1 MNSLRKESIFTNF
14 KNLNKKS
21 IIPTLLI
28 TYIIMIIVISVI
40 NPLFV
45 SLESIKS
52 ILVYLALTGI
62 SAIGTTFVILTGN
75 FDISIGSTLAITSI
89 VVAKLLTMEGISIPI
104 SIVIIVGLLVGA
116 AIGSINAFL
125 VNVVGIN
132 SLIATLGTLAIFR
145 GIAFV
150 FSWDPLIIYDETFLF
165 IGRGYIFTHL
175 PITFVFLVVI
185 FVFMYLIL
193 KFTRFGRYV
202 YSIGGDSFVA
212 ALYGIKVKKIQYLA
226 FIISGISASI
236 AGILMTSQLGLGRGD
251 FAIGWEFKI
260 ITICVLGGISIS
272 GGRGS
277 LIGVFISIFIL
288 GSIINILTLANVPI
302 IWRDFFHG
310 IVLILA
316 IVIDR
321 IRVRRGELSQA

>member
-1 MNSLRKESIFTNF
+1 MNNLKRNSFLTNF
-14 KNLNKKS
+14 KNINKRS
-21 IIPTLLI
+21 IIPTLLL
-28 TYIIMIIVISVI
+28 TYIIMIVVVSLI

-89 VVAKLLTMEGISIPI
+89 VVAKLLTLDGIAVPIPL
-104 SIVIIVGLLVGA
+104 VIIAGLLVGVI
-116 AIGSINAFL
+116 IGSINAFL
-125 VNVVGIN
+125 VDVVGIN

-145 GIAFV
+145 GIAFI
-150 FSWDPLIIYDETFLF
+150 FAGDPLIIYDKTFLF
-165 IGRGYIFTHL
+165 IGRGYLFKHI
-175 PITFVFLVVI
+175 PITFIYLVVI
-185 FVFMYLIL
+185 FIIMYLIL

-202 YSIGGDSFVA
+202 YSIGGNSFVS
-212 ALYGIKVKKIQYLA
+212 ALYGIKVRKIQFLT
-226 FIISGISASI
+226 FIISGVAASI
-236 AGILMTSQLGLGRGD
+236 AGILMTAQLGLGRGD

-277 LIGVFISIFIL
+277 LIGVFIAIFIL
-288 GSIINILTLANVPI
+288 GSIVNVLTFADVPI

-310 IVLILA
+310 IILILA

-321 IRVRRGELSQA
+321 IRVSRGELSQT